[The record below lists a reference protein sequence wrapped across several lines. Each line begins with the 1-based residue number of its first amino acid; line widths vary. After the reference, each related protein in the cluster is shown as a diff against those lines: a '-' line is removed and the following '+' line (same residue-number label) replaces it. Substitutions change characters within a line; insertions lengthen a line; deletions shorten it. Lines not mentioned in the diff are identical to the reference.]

1 MENFNILFPAGYN
14 ITEISADNIDVN
26 VLLSNG
32 FFLFCYIFT
41 ISNIKNLMNTAD
53 LL

>member
-1 MENFNILFPAGYN
+1 MENFKILFPAGYN

-32 FFLFCYIFT
+32 FFFILLHFYYFKHK
-41 ISNIKNLMNTAD
+41 ISNEYY
-53 LL
+53 